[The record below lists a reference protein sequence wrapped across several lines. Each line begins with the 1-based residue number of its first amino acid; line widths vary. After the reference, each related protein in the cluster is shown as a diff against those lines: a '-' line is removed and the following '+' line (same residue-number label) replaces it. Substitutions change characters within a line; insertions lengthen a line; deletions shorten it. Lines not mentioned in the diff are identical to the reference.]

1 GSWAMAGKISLRP
14 ASSAWRLAA
23 RAVRRLAERND
34 GATAVDFALVAAPFL
49 ALLFAIME
57 TGLVFFAGQTLET
70 TAADASRLI
79 LTGRAQNQNF
89 DAAAFQSA
97 VCQRAWTFFSCDN
110 LKFDVRTYNNFS
122 SANTSTPI
130 DENGNLRTDFVF
142 QPGSAGDIVVVRVM
156 YQWPVFVSLF
166 GLNKS
171 FSNLANGQA
180 LMMATVAFRNEPY
193 Q

>member
-1 GSWAMAGKISLRP
+1 M
-14 ASSAWRLAA
+14 SSAKLVKTAWRLATGA
-23 RAVRRLAERND
+23 LRRLADRND

-49 ALLFAIME
+49 GLMFAILE

-70 TAADASRLI
+70 TAAQASRLVQ
-79 LTGRAQNQNF
+79 TGQAQNQNF
-89 DAAAFQSA
+89 DAAAFQNA

-110 LKFDVRTYNNFS
+110 LMLDVRTYNNFS
-122 SANTSTPI
+122 SANTSMPI
-130 DENGNLRTDFVF
+130 DENGNLQNNFVF

-156 YQWPVFVSLF
+156 YQWPVYVSLF

-171 FSNLANGQA
+171 FSNLANGND
-180 LMMATVAFRNEPY
+180 LLMATVAFRNEPY